1 MRRLSVF
8 FMLTIF
14 CFMFKSSYAQVKL
27 PTVNYTKA
35 FKDKKLTKI
44 SIGECNFMT
53 GELLVGDP
61 FLTEDLSP
69 MVKHINPGT
78 YPVNI
83 MVQPVK
89 GQDYYKVAFAIL
101 KVKPEAAVKW
111 ELAIATNIP
120 EESIAKLSK
129 DGFFGF
135 ESKSQLVSF
144 FDSNSYKKFN
154 KEKTAYY
161 KKHKTGNFYTD
172 FLAAEFKAFSGS
184 NKYSLEIG
192 DWNMHKVDKT
202 TVVPMISTGGNEGK
216 FPVYWGLNK
225 GGEIVECVVDFFIYD
240 LK

>member
-1 MRRLSVF
+1 MKCFSIFLF
-8 FMLTIF
+8 INIF
-14 CFMFKSSYAQVKL
+14 CLISYNGFSQKKL
-27 PTVNYTKA
+27 PTINYTKA

-44 SIGECNFMT
+44 TIGECKFTT

-61 FLTEDLSP
+61 FSTEELTP
-69 MVKHINPGT
+69 MVKNISPGT

-83 MVQPVK
+83 MVQEVK

-101 KVKPEAAVKW
+101 KVKAEAAVKW
-111 ELAIATNIP
+111 ELAITKDIP
-120 EESIAKLSK
+120 EESIAKLAK

-135 ESKSQLVSF
+135 ESKSQLASF

-184 NKYSLEIG
+184 NEYSLEIG
-192 DWNMHKVDKT
+192 DWNLHKVDKT
-202 TVVPMISTGGNEGK
+202 TVIPMISTGGHAGK

-225 GGEIVECVVDFFIYD
+225 AGEIVECVVDFFIYD
-240 LK
+240 L